1 MIRSLVAL
9 AIAVPLAAQAAPRT
23 KLAVMDVR
31 AVQGVAEGT
40 VTILT
45 AIIVSDAARAGYD
58 VISQAD
64 VSAMIGFEKQK
75 QMLGCTDQASCLAE
89 IGGALGVDYV
99 VSGQVGQI
107 GSRYHLS
114 LQLLDSRKA
123 KVLARGARF
132 ADRNEDALA
141 AAAQATLADLLGAV
155 QRGGAPPVPAAA
167 ATPAG
172 TPAKPDLSAPAS
184 AAVAPE
190 ASQGWRPSR
199 KASYWVMGGGAT
211 ALLVGA
217 LFKAGAASET
227 QKLEDAWQDPD
238 YASIYED
245 KKAKIEQLTT
255 TGNSF
260 LVGGALVTGVGAFMW
275 WKGRPLP
282 VAVAPAI
289 GADSVGLVA
298 AGRF

>member
-1 MIRSLVAL
+1 MIRTLLALSL
-9 AIAVPLAAQAAPRT
+9 AVPLAAQAAPRT

-45 AIIVSDAARAGYD
+45 AIIVADASRAGYD
-58 VISQAD
+58 VISQVD
-64 VSAMIGFEKQK
+64 VAAMIGFEKQK

-132 ADRNEDALA
+132 ADKDEDALA
-141 AAAQATLADLLGAV
+141 AAAQATLADLLAAV
-155 QRGGAPPVPAAA
+155 ERGGAAPAPAAVA
-167 ATPAG
+167 KPAE
-172 TPAKPDLSAPAS
+172 PARPRPDLSAPAS
-184 AAVAPE
+184 ASVAPKG
-190 ASQGWRPSR
+190 QGWRPSR
-199 KASYWVMGGGAT
+199 KASYWVMGGGAA
-211 ALLVGA
+211 ALLVGVV
-217 LFKAGAASET
+217 FKVGAANET
-227 QKLEDAWQDPD
+227 QKLEDAWQDPN
-238 YASIYED
+238 YAAIYQD
-245 KKAKIEQLTT
+245 KKGKIEQLTT
-255 TGNSF
+255 AGNSF
-260 LVGGALVTGVGAFMW
+260 LVGGTLVTGVGAFMW
-275 WKGRPLP
+275 WKGRPLK
-282 VAVAPAI
+282 VAVAPAL
-289 GADSVGLVA
+289 GAESVGLVA